1 MRTCRLWLRKEAVVF
16 SGGMGTMPAF
26 SVESK
31 TLRDVMHFSS
41 KHTDDVARG
50 VGSSGKAERVTQA
63 VNNMSEFFEIDFGK
77 KIVGSLRKTKKKYD
91 GQSVYEVMKKIDRNL
106 RKGDYLYLDGLHMD
120 HFEVFDKRGN
130 LKSVL
135 NLDGTLNTD
144 KLLKAKGRKLH

>member
-1 MRTCRLWLRKEAVVF
+1 MLAK
-16 SGGMGTMPAF
+16 P
-26 SVESK
+26 
-31 TLRDVMHFSS
+31 LRDLMHFLI
-41 KHTDDVARG
+41 KHADDVVRG
-50 VGSSGKAERVTQA
+50 VGGSGRAERVTQA
-63 VNNMSEFFEIDFGK
+63 VNNMSKFFETEFGQ

-91 GQSVYEVMKKIDRNL
+91 GQSVYEVMKKVDRNL
-106 RKGDYLYLDGLHMD
+106 RKRDYLYLDGLHMD